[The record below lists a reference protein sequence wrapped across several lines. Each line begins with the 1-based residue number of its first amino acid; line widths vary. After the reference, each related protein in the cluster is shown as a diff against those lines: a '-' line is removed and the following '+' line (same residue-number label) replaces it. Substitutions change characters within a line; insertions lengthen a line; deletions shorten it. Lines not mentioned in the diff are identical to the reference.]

1 MSNETRLSFLDNQQV
16 KAVSLPEKD
25 PAVRWHLYWLKKTEY
40 NAQVHAQ
47 FKGAAPHHHSFF
59 EMHLITQGNVEYRI
73 GEKLI
78 RLDSGDFLLISPKT
92 EHLSVSHSDILKKLS
107 IGFDM
112 FPDGEDLFG
121 TRLNEIRCIPY
132 FSGQDD
138 GALSAVLE
146 LILSDPGE
154 RTLLGGYLRRT
165 MLNAF
170 LITLLRMIPSAEEV
184 QHSEEACPVRS
195 EISDETLYQSVVQYL
210 QANIGKNVSLEET
223 SDYLLISISQL
234 NRRLIRYSKM
244 SFSGLKDQ
252 VRISRARELLA
263 TNLSLG
269 QIGAAVGI
277 SNEYSFNRFFKRVE
291 GMTPGQF
298 REALQTNNYK

>member
-1 MSNETRLSFLDNQQV
+1 MSNETRLSFLENQQV
-16 KAVSLPEKD
+16 KDVSVPETE

-40 NAQVHAQ
+40 NVQVHAQ

-59 EMHLITQGNVEYRI
+59 EMHLITDGTVEYRI
-73 GEKLI
+73 GEEMI
-78 RLDSGDFLLISPKT
+78 RLSAGDFLLVSPKT
-92 EHLSVSHSDILKKLS
+92 EHLSVSRSDVLKKLS
-107 IGFDM
+107 IGFDV
-112 FPDGEDLFG
+112 FPDGEDIFG
-121 TRLNEIRCIPY
+121 IRLNEIRSAPY
-132 FSGQDD
+132 FSGRDD
-138 GALSAVLE
+138 GSLSAVLNR
-146 LILSDPGE
+146 ILSDPGE
-154 RTLLGGYLRRT
+154 RTLLGSYLRRT

-170 LITLLRMIPSAEEV
+170 LITLLQMIPSAGEKGKPEEV
-184 QHSEEACPVRS
+184 HLVRS

-210 QANIGKNVSLEET
+210 QANIGRNVSLEET
-223 SDYLLISISQL
+223 ADYLLISISQL

-244 SFSGLKDQ
+244 RFSGLKDQ

-269 QIGAAVGI
+269 QISAAIGI